1 MLVFAPANTAGE
13 SRPRSA
19 AGTAAGTAAG
29 GVGSLVAPACRIGS
43 TIEHD
48 REPSAIAATFSIPA
62 V

>member
-19 AGTAAGTAAG
+19 AGTAAG
-29 GVGSLVAPACRIGS
+29 GVGPLVAPACRIGS

-48 REPSAIAATFSIPA
+48 RAPSAIATRFSIHA